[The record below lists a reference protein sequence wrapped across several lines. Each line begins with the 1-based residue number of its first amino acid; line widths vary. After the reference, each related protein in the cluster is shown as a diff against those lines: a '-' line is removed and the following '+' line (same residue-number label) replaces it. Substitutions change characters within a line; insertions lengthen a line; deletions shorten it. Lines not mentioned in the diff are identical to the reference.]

1 MSEKAEKKPEA
12 APAPAKEHG
21 EKPAEG
27 AKKAAGGGLLAKTP
41 VLLGIV
47 MVIEAV
53 VLFAGFKFL
62 GGGPKSAAAV
72 DLVQEDTTH
81 GDHGGG
87 HDAHGGGEHAASK
100 GSSEK
105 EKQVEVLLNFKAI
118 NAQSGRRYIYDM
130 SISVQVKSENEE
142 KVKDKVKGRDALIK
156 DRVRTIVA
164 QIDPDKLAG
173 GSEPG
178 LETLRRQIKSQ
189 LEIIVGEGM
198 IEEVL
203 VPSCTPFRADL

>member
-12 APAPAKEHG
+12 PPAAAKDHA
-21 EKPAEG
+21 EKPEDA

-62 GGGPKSAAAV
+62 GGGPKSASAEVTLVKDEKPDGEKGEGKGGPRPSNDKERQV
-72 DLVQEDTTH
+72 DILQ
-81 GDHGGG
+81 
-87 HDAHGGGEHAASK
+87 A
-100 GSSEK
+100 
-105 EKQVEVLLNFKAI
+105 FKAR
-118 NAQSGRRYIYDM
+118 NVQSGRSYIYDLSV
-130 SISVQVKSENEE
+130 SILVKAEDEEKIKE
-142 KVKDKVKGRDALIK
+142 KVKARDAVIK
-156 DRVRTIVA
+156 DRIRTIIA
-164 QIDPDKLAG
+164 QMDPEKLG
-173 GSEPG
+173 GMEPG

-203 VPSCTPFRADL
+203 VPTLTPFRADF